1 MLVSDCL
8 TDNNIVWGQA
18 FGISQHRKDFYHLSH
33 ATVQTTNRILQIWHS
48 LSEIIAVED
57 HSKTNETM
65 LETDIWISVEQ

>member
-8 TDNNIVWGQA
+8 TDNHIVGSQA
-18 FGISQHRKDFYHLSH
+18 FVISQHRIDFYHLSH

-48 LSEIIAVED
+48 LSEKIAVED

-65 LETDIWISVEQ
+65 LETGIYELV